1 MRILIIDDNKDITD
15 LFSKFFT
22 LNNHECVTINDG
34 TDAIQHILEDRFD
47 RIVLDLA
54 MPVFSGYDVL
64 SEIAKKKNIEFLDI
78 IVLTATEISKDK
90 ERELIKMGV
99 KKVMKKPISLSKIKE
114 VIIN

>member
-34 TDAIQHILEDRFD
+34 TEAIQHILEDRFD
-47 RIVLDLA
+47 RIILDLA
-54 MPVFSGYDVL
+54 MPGFSGYDVL
-64 SEIAKKKNIEFLDI
+64 TEIMKKKNIEFLDV

-90 ERELIKMGV
+90 EHELIKMGV

-114 VIIN
+114 VILN